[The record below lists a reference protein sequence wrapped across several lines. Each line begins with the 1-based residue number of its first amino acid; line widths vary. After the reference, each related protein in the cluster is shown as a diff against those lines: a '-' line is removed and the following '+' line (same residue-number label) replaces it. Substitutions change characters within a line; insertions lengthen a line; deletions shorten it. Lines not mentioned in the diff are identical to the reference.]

1 MKGKGGPENLRC
13 NYRGVRQRTWGKW
26 VAEIR
31 EPSRGSRLWLG
42 TFPTALEAALA
53 YDKAAR
59 AMYGSFARL
68 NFPLGLSSKDSSK
81 DSSSST
87 TIAAPEKDDLT
98 LNEPLSADL
107 HLGRFSMVL
116 VDERPKKHSKT
127 SSSLSPGARSS
138 PVQENESLEFELSL
152 RSGTGI
158 SSPQNNTEE
167 DLKQEPAENILLD
180 LSKSA
185 ICVEEVSDKTTVEK
199 AEGSAESSAT
209 SDTTFDSSK
218 SVDMIATSSAGTPS
232 ESKDLKTWLSNM
244 RQLINGKPVEVSA
257 EAELASLIQSNDEEV
272 QKARTMFESLKSM
285 DFKSVSDPDFSERLE
300 QAISALLSDKSH
312 PSHGCSALHG
322 IWKQISFLCAD
333 FKRAQTDIMEV
344 TEMFVL
350 KESLQAEL
358 DEKTINFERL
368 QKIDAE
374 CDNKIESLE
383 AKISKLQA
391 QLKKEKEAK
400 VENSFEMER
409 LYKET
414 EEKGELFRQYFEEE
428 AKWKLKKRK
437 AERDIERVEKDWE
450 ELKKEFLL
458 F

>member
-1 MKGKGGPENLRC
+1 
-13 NYRGVRQRTWGKW
+13 
-26 VAEIR
+26 
-31 EPSRGSRLWLG
+31 
-42 TFPTALEAALA
+42 
-53 YDKAAR
+53 
-59 AMYGSFARL
+59 MYGSFARV
-68 NFPLGLSSKDSSK
+68 NFPLGLSSKDSSNN
-81 DSSSST
+81 SSSST
-87 TIAAPEKDDLT
+87 TVAAPEKDAST

-107 HLGRFSMVL
+107 HLGSFSMVL

-127 SSSLSPGARSS
+127 GTSLSPGARSS
-138 PVQENESLEFELSL
+138 PLKESESLEFELSL
-152 RSGTGI
+152 QSGNEIPG
-158 SSPQNNTEE
+158 PRHNTEE

-180 LSKSA
+180 LSKSVV
-185 ICVEEVSDKTTVEK
+185 CVEEVSDKTTVEK

-218 SVDMIATSSAGTPS
+218 SVDMIATSSSVPLS

-244 RQLINGKPVEVSA
+244 RQLINDKPLEVSA
-257 EAELASLIQSNDEEV
+257 EAELASLIKSNDEEI
-272 QKARTMFESLKSM
+272 QKARTVFESLKSM
-285 DFKSVSDPDFSERLE
+285 DFKSLSDPDFSERLE
-300 QAISALLSDKSH
+300 QAISALLSDKSDT
-312 PSHGCSALHG
+312 PHGCSALYR
-322 IWKQISFLCAD
+322 ISKQISFLCSD
-333 FKRAQTDIMEV
+333 FKRAQTDILEV

-350 KESLQAEL
+350 KDSLKAEL
-358 DEKTINFERL
+358 DEKTVHFERL
-368 QKIDAE
+368 QKIDTE
-374 CDNKIESLE
+374 CDKKIESLE

-400 VENSFEMER
+400 VENSFEIKR

-428 AKWKLKKRK
+428 AKWRLKKRK

>member
-1 MKGKGGPENLRC
+1 
-13 NYRGVRQRTWGKW
+13 
-26 VAEIR
+26 
-31 EPSRGSRLWLG
+31 
-42 TFPTALEAALA
+42 
-53 YDKAAR
+53 
-59 AMYGSFARL
+59 MYGSFARL

-87 TIAAPEKDDLT
+87 TIAAREKDDLT

-138 PVQENESLEFELSL
+138 PVQESESLEFELSL

-158 SSPQNNTEE
+158 SNPQNNTEE

-322 IWKQISFLCAD
+322 IWKQISFLYV
-333 FKRAQTDIMEV
+333 R
-344 TEMFVL
+344 
-350 KESLQAEL
+350 
-358 DEKTINFERL
+358 FERVP
-368 QKIDAE
+368 A
-374 CDNKIESLE
+374 
-383 AKISKLQA
+383 
-391 QLKKEKEAK
+391 
-400 VENSFEMER
+400 
-409 LYKET
+409 
-414 EEKGELFRQYFEEE
+414 G
-428 AKWKLKKRK
+428 
-437 AERDIERVEKDWE
+437 
-450 ELKKEFLL
+450 
-458 F
+458 